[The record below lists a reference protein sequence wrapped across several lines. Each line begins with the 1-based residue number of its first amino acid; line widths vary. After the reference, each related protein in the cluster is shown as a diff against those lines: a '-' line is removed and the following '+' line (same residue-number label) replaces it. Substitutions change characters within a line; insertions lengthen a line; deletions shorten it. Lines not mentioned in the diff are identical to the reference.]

1 MGPTGR
7 APFYPLGVV
16 RLRKTSPAQPGW
28 TRRRAGRGFYY
39 LDQHG
44 ERLSAEDTQR
54 VRDLVIP
61 PAWKDVWIT
70 PFPNG
75 HLQAVGTDDAG
86 RRQYLY
92 HPEWRLRRD
101 AEKFDRMLL
110 FGKGLVKARELVLA
124 DLGREGM
131 PLERACAAAVRLLDL
146 GYFRIGNDV
155 YADENGSYGLTTLER
170 RHVKRHQDRL
180 VFTFTGK
187 SGVDHRIEIDDRTV
201 IEAVDIMR
209 RRRSKDDPRLMAY
222 RNGRSW
228 RAVIPDLVNTYVRET
243 TGLESTAK
251 DFRTWHATVLAAA
264 ALAESTE
271 PGETK
276 ASRKRAISGAM
287 KEVSEFLG
295 NTPTL
300 ARSSYVDPRVIEA
313 YERGL
318 TIASTTRRRHGT
330 PDLRQ
335 AALERATLRL
345 IKEVDPR

>member
-1 MGPTGR
+1 
-7 APFYPLGVV
+7 VV
-16 RLRKTSPAQPGW
+16 RLRKTSPDQPGW
-28 TRRRAGRGFYY
+28 TRRRAGKGFTY
-39 LDQHG
+39 LDQSG
-44 ERLSAEDTQR
+44 GKLGAEEVQR

-61 PAWKDVWIT
+61 PAWQDVWIT

-92 HPEWRLRRD
+92 HPEWRTRRD
-101 AEKFDRMLL
+101 AEKFDRVLL
-110 FGKGLVKARELVLA
+110 FGKGLVKARELVLT

-146 GYFRIGNDV
+146 GYFRIGNDA
-155 YADENGSYGLTTLER
+155 YADENGSFGLTTLER
-170 RHVKRHQDRL
+170 RHVKKHQDRL
-180 VFTFTGK
+180 VFSFVGK
-187 SGVDHRIEIDDRTV
+187 SGVDHVIEIDDATV
-201 IEAVDIMR
+201 IEAIEIMR

-222 RNGRSW
+222 RDGRAW
-228 RAVIPDLVNTYVRET
+228 RSVLPDLVNDYVRET
-243 TGLESTAK
+243 TGLQATAK

-264 ALAESTE
+264 ALAETDE

-276 ASRKRAISGAM
+276 ASRKRAVAGAM

-300 ARSSYVDPRVIEA
+300 ARNSYVDPRVIEG
-313 YERGL
+313 YERGI
-318 TIASTTRRRHGT
+318 TIASTTRRRHET